1 MKMKKKTETIK
12 EEKTFTREPKRQNN
26 LFLKIVDGVEDIN
39 TGKIKLW
46 KEKPKK
52 YSR

>member
-1 MKMKKKTETIK
+1 MKKKTETIK
-12 EEKTFTREPKRQNN
+12 EDRTLNRETRRQNN

-39 TGKIKLW
+39 TGKVKLW